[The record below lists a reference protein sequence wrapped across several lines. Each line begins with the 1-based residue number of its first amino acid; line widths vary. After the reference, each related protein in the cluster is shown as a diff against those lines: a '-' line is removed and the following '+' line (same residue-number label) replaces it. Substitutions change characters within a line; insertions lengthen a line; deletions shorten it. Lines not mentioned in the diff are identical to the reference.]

1 MNYLDK
7 NVLYNLHTKNTT
19 TNQTPLKNALFSV
32 DNPLSLTVHHLMTQH
47 KFTRLEIT
55 NVSKG
60 TLYRQYFG
68 T

>member
-32 DNPLSLTVHHLMTQH
+32 DNPLSLRNCAKITCDYFVG
-47 KFTRLEIT
+47 EI
-55 NVSKG
+55 
-60 TLYRQYFG
+60 L
-68 T
+68 